1 MTGKEALKVAIQANN
16 EEFNSFKAGR
26 DKSHIAGC
34 FHFIVDGERFSYY
47 NDALVGEKIK
57 TGVCKIKKFVRSLE
71 AITIR

>member
-1 MTGKEALKVAIQANN
+1 MTGKQALTIAIQAKN
-16 EEFNSFKAGR
+16 EEFNRFKAIK

-47 NDALVGEKIK
+47 TDGLVGEKIK
-57 TGVCKIKKFVRSLE
+57 TGVCKIKKFVRGLE